1 MAKALAGYKCAVRIK
16 SEGENVDSPTP
27 KQAVGGAGAKPK
39 PRPNPKAPRQTLPV
53 RTPEE
58 RVQGHEEVSLGF
70 SLEQVQIEALRC
82 LQCKDPVCLQ
92 ACPLHI
98 NVKAFIGLMAQGDF
112 EAAFHK
118 ISEESPFPG
127 ICGRVCQHELFCE
140 KACLMGKKLEPVAI
154 GSLERFAAD
163 YHAQSESAAP
173 PAVPAQTGARI
184 ALVGSGPAS
193 LIAAYD
199 LVRNGYRVTVFEA
212 LHQLGGVLAY
222 GIPNFRLPREIMH
235 EEIDRLQTMGVEF
248 RKDVIVGR
256 TYTVDEL
263 FAEGFEAI
271 FLGTGAGL
279 PHLMNIPGENLIGV
293 YTANEFLTRLNLMEA
308 FRFPESDTPIR
319 VGARTVVVGGGNSA
333 MDAARWAK
341 RMGSETT
348 IMFRRGRAELRARLE
363 EIEHAE
369 EEGIHFEFLAAPL
382 RLFGDDKG
390 TLNEMEC
397 IRMKLG
403 PPDESGRPSPVPLE
417 GSEYRVP
424 VDTVVMAIGQ
434 SPNPTVQRSTPQLI
448 TNRGKIVVNTQQQT
462 SMPRV
467 FAGGDVVR
475 GGSTVILAMR
485 DGRAAAA
492 AIHEALQKQHADAA
506 AGDVAGNV
514 APGFSPASAPIG
526 ATSAGLKP
534 GATSVTTNAKTENL
548 ILAKRL
554 ITPEIAWFEV
564 QATGIARHWHAGQFV
579 ILRPHADSER
589 IPLTLVDGDAEKGT
603 ITLVVQGIG
612 KTSRVLVA
620 MDPGEILAD
629 LLGPLGQAAAIEN
642 AGHVVCIAGGVGVAE
657 LLPVAKAFR
666 KAGNRVT
673 ALCGARST
681 AQIILDAELRT
692 ACDEVEWATDDGSA
706 GMKGT
711 VVDLMRAWKSK
722 QTSPVGAAHVIG
734 PIIMMRYA
742 AALTKEWGV
751 HTLASLNPIMV
762 DGTGMCGG
770 CRVTVGDKVKFAC
783 VDGPEFDAHKVD
795 FEELTRRTRAYLD
808 QERQTREA
816 HACQIGLGQ

>member
-1 MAKALAGYKCAVRIK
+1 V
-16 SEGENVDSPTP
+16 
-27 KQAVGGAGAKPK
+27 
-39 PRPNPKAPRQTLPV
+39 LPV
-53 RTPEE
+53 RTPED
-58 RVQGHEEVSLGF
+58 RVQGSAEVALGF
-70 SLEQVQIEALRC
+70 SVEQVRIEALRC
-82 LQCKDPVCLQ
+82 LQCKDPVCVQ

-98 NVKAFIGLMAQGDF
+98 DIKSFIGLMAQGEF
-112 EAAFHK
+112 EAAYQK

-140 KACLMGKKLEPVAI
+140 KSCLLGKKLEPVAI

-163 YHAQSESAAP
+163 QNRELKSPTPSTSPASAP
-173 PAVPAQTGARI
+173 KPQGARV
-184 ALVGSGPAS
+184 ALIGSGPAS

-212 LHQLGGVLAY
+212 LHKLGGVLAY
-222 GIPNFRLPREIMH
+222 GIPNFRLPREIIH
-235 EEIDRLQTMGVEF
+235 DEIDRLAAMGVEF
-248 RKDVIVGR
+248 RKSVIVGK
-256 TYTVDEL
+256 TFTVEEL
-263 FAEGFEAI
+263 MAEGFEAV

-279 PHLMNIPGENLIGV
+279 PHLMHIPGENLVGV

-308 FRFPESDTPIR
+308 FRFPETDTPVHI
-319 VGARTVVVGGGNSA
+319 GKHTVVVGGGNSA

-348 IMFRRGRAELRARLE
+348 VLFRRGRAELRARLE

-369 EEGIHFEFLAAPL
+369 EEGVHFEFLAAPV
-382 RLFGDDKG
+382 RLIGDEKG
-390 TLNEMEC
+390 TLREMEC

-403 PPDESGRPSPVPLE
+403 EPDESGRPSPVPME

-434 SPNPTVQRSTPQLI
+434 SANPTVQRATPQLA
-448 TNRGKIVVNTQQQT
+448 TNRGKIVTDAEGLT
-462 SMPRV
+462 SMARV

-492 AIHEALQKQHADAA
+492 AIHKALQDGHAAT
-506 AGDVAGNV
+506 VAGTDVETLV
-514 APGFSPASAPIG
+514 APGFSPASSCADVAP
-526 ATSAGLKP
+526 ALRSAPTNAGLKP
-534 GATSVTTNAKTENL
+534 GATPARAENQ

-564 QATGIARHWHAGQFV
+564 QATGISRHWQAGQFV
-579 ILRPHADSER
+579 ILRPRDDSER
-589 IPLTLVDGDAEKGT
+589 IPLTLVDGDPEKGT

-612 KTSRVLVA
+612 KTSRVMVA
-620 MDPGEILAD
+620 MERGEVLAD

-642 AGHVVCIAGGVGVAE
+642 VGHVVCIAGGVGVAE
-657 LLPVAKAFR
+657 LLPVARAFR

-692 ACDEVEWATDDGSA
+692 ACDEVQWATDDGSV

-711 VVDLMRAWKSK
+711 VVDLMKAWKAT
-722 QTSPVGAAHVIG
+722 QTSPVGSAHVIG
-734 PIIMMRYA
+734 PIPMMRYA
-742 AALTKEWGV
+742 SALTREWGV
-751 HTLASLNPIMV
+751 PTMASLNPIMV

-783 VDGPEFDAHKVD
+783 VDGPEFDAHQVD
-795 FEELTRRTRAYLD
+795 FDELTRRTRAYLD
-808 QERQTREA
+808 QERQQREA

>member
-1 MAKALAGYKCAVRIK
+1 M
-16 SEGENVDSPTP
+16 DSNTP
-27 KQAVGGAGAKPK
+27 KQADVRPVQEK
-39 PRPNPKAPRQTLPV
+39 PRVRRNPKAPRQVLPV
-53 RTPEE
+53 RSPEE
-58 RVQGHEEVSLGF
+58 RVQGSSEVSLGF
-70 SLEQVQIEALRC
+70 SLEQARVEALRC
-82 LQCKDPVCLQ
+82 LQCKDPVCVG

-98 NVKAFIGLMAQGDF
+98 NVKSFIDLMAQGNFD
-112 EAAFHK
+112 AAFQK

-140 KACLMGKKLEPVAI
+140 KSCLLGKKLEPVAI

-163 YHAQSESAAP
+163 KHRETVSSMAAST
-173 PAVPAQTGARI
+173 PAPKGARV
-184 ALVGSGPAS
+184 ALIGSGPAS

-212 LHQLGGVLAY
+212 LHKLGGVLAY
-222 GIPNFRLPREIMH
+222 GIPNFRLPREIIGG
-235 EEIDRLQTMGVEF
+235 EIDRLRAMGVEF
-248 RKDVIVGR
+248 RKDVIIGK
-256 TYTVDEL
+256 TYSVEEL
-263 FAEGFEAI
+263 FAEGFEAV

-279 PHLMNIPGENLIGV
+279 PHLMNIPGENLVGV

-308 FRFPESDTPIR
+308 FRFPEADTPVRI
-319 VGARTVVVGGGNSA
+319 GARTVVVGGGNSA
-333 MDAARWAK
+333 MDAARWAR

-348 IMFRRGRAELRARLE
+348 ILFRRGRAELRARLE

-369 EEGIHFEFLAAPL
+369 EEGVHFEFLAAPV
-382 RLFGDDKG
+382 RLFGDEKG
-390 TLNEMEC
+390 TLREMEC

-403 PPDESGRPSPVPLE
+403 EPDESGRPSPVPME

-434 SPNPTVQRSTPQLI
+434 SPNPTVQRSTPQLV
-448 TNRGKIVVNTQQQT
+448 TNRGKITVDPKGQT
-462 SMPRV
+462 SMARV

-492 AIHEALQKQHADAA
+492 AIHEALKDQPSATKLPADVGA
-506 AGDVAGNV
+506 DV
-514 APGFSPASAPIG
+514 APGFSPALAD
-526 ATSAGLKP
+526 AGLKP
-534 GATSVTTNAKTENL
+534 GSTSASAENR

-554 ITPEIAWFEV
+554 ITPETAWFEV
-564 QATGIARHWHAGQFV
+564 QATGIARHWQAGQFV
-579 ILRPHADSER
+579 ILRPRADSER
-589 IPLTLVDGDAEKGT
+589 IPLTLVDGDPEKGT

-612 KTSRVLVA
+612 KTSRVMVGLEC
-620 MDPGEILAD
+620 GEVLSD

-642 AGHVVCIAGGVGVAE
+642 VGHVVCIAGGVGVAE
-657 LLPVAKAFR
+657 LLPVARAFR

-673 ALCGARST
+673 ALCGARSG
-681 AQIILDAELRT
+681 AQIILHEELRS
-692 ACDEVEWATDDGSA
+692 AADEVLWATDDGSV
-706 GMKGT
+706 GIRGT
-711 VVDLMRAWKSK
+711 VVDLMRAWKAA

-734 PIIMMRYA
+734 PIPMMRYA
-742 AALTKEWGV
+742 SALTREWGV
-751 HTLASLNPIMV
+751 PTMASLNPIMV

-795 FEELTRRTRAYLD
+795 FDELTRRTRAYLD
-808 QERQTREA
+808 EERQTREA
-816 HACQIGLGQ
+816 HACQIGLGH

>member
-1 MAKALAGYKCAVRIK
+1 
-16 SEGENVDSPTP
+16 VDTETP
-27 KQAVGGAGAKPK
+27 KQSDAVAGKAKPRLK
-39 PRPNPKAPRQTLPV
+39 PNPKAPRQVLPV
-53 RTPEE
+53 RTPEV
-58 RVQGHEEVSLGF
+58 RVQGAAEVALGF
-70 SLEQVQIEALRC
+70 NVDQVRIEALRC
-82 LQCKDPVCLQ
+82 LQCKDPVCVQ

-98 NVKAFIGLMAQGDF
+98 DIKSFIGLMAQGDF
-112 EAAFHK
+112 EAAYQK

-140 KACLMGKKLEPVAI
+140 KSCLLGKKLEPVAI

-163 YHAQSESAAP
+163 QHHEVKSPAP
-173 PAVPAQTGARI
+173 STADDSTPKPQGARV
-184 ALVGSGPAS
+184 ALIGSGPAS

-222 GIPNFRLPREIMH
+222 GIPNFRLPREIIH
-235 EEIDRLQTMGVEF
+235 EEIDRLAAMGVEF
-248 RKDVIVGR
+248 RKSVIVGK
-256 TYTVDEL
+256 TFTVEEL
-263 FAEGFEAI
+263 LAEGFEAV

-279 PHLMNIPGENLIGV
+279 PHLMHIPGENLVGV

-308 FRFPESDTPIR
+308 FRFPETDTPVHI
-319 VGARTVVVGGGNSA
+319 GKHTVVVGGGNSA
-333 MDAARWAK
+333 MDAARWAR

-369 EEGIHFEFLAAPL
+369 EEGVHFEFLAAPV
-382 RLFGDDKG
+382 RLMGDEKG
-390 TLNEMEC
+390 TVREMEC

-403 PPDESGRPSPVPLE
+403 EPDESGRPSPVPME

-434 SPNPTVQRSTPQLI
+434 SANPTVQRSTPQLA
-448 TNRGKIVVNTQQQT
+448 TNRGKITVNAEGQT
-462 SMPRV
+462 SMARV

-492 AIHEALQKQHADAA
+492 AIHKALQPTTVGGTD
-506 AGDVAGNV
+506 V
-514 APGFSPASAPIG
+514 APGFSPARADSR
-526 ATSAGLKP
+526 LKP
-534 GATSVTTNAKTENL
+534 GSTKARAENL

-564 QATGIARHWHAGQFV
+564 QATGISRHWQAGQFV
-579 ILRPHADSER
+579 ILRPKADSER
-589 IPLTLVDGDAEKGT
+589 IPLTLVDGDPEKGT

-612 KTSRVLVA
+612 KTSRVMVA
-620 MDPGEILAD
+620 MEPGEVLAD
-629 LLGPLGQAAAIEN
+629 LLGPLGQAATIEN
-642 AGHVVCIAGGVGVAE
+642 VGHVVCIAGGVGVAE
-657 LLPVAKAFR
+657 LLPVARAFR
-666 KAGNRVT
+666 QAGNRVT

-681 AQIILDAELRT
+681 AQIILDEELRAT
-692 ACDEVEWATDDGSA
+692 VDEVRWATDDGSA

-711 VVDLMRAWKSK
+711 VVDLMRAWKAE
-722 QTSPVGAAHVIG
+722 QTQPVGAAHVIG
-734 PIIMMRYA
+734 PIPMMRYA
-742 AALTKEWGV
+742 SALTREWGV
-751 HTLASLNPIMV
+751 PTMASLNPIMV

-783 VDGPEFDAHKVD
+783 VDGPEFDAHQVD
-795 FEELTRRTRAYLD
+795 FDELTRRTRAYLD

>member
-1 MAKALAGYKCAVRIK
+1 
-16 SEGENVDSPTP
+16 VDSKSA
-27 KQAVGGAGAKPK
+27 KQPDSVPAGAKPK
-39 PRPNPKAPRQTLPV
+39 LRRNPKAPRQVLPV
-53 RTPEE
+53 MAPEE
-58 RVQGHEEVSLGF
+58 RVKSAVEVAQGF
-70 SLEQVQIEALRC
+70 TLEQAKIEALRC
-82 LQCKDPVCLQ
+82 LQCKDPVCVD

-98 NVKAFIGLMAQGDF
+98 NVKSFIDLMAQGQFD
-112 EAAFHK
+112 AAFQK
-118 ISEESPFPG
+118 ISEENPFPG

-140 KACLMGKKLEPVAI
+140 KTCLLGKKLEPVAI

-163 YHAQSESAAP
+163 QHMHSQK
-173 PAVPAQTGARI
+173 PATGNVVPAQQVHTGARV
-184 ALVGSGPAS
+184 ALIGSGPAS

-199 LVRNGYRVTVFEA
+199 LVRNGYRVTIFEA

-222 GIPNFRLPREIMH
+222 GIPNFRLPRGIINQ
-235 EEIDRLQTMGVEF
+235 EIDRLREMGVEF
-248 RKDVIVGR
+248 HKDVIVGK
-256 TYTVDEL
+256 TYSVDEL
-263 FAEGFEAI
+263 FAEGYQAV

-279 PHLMNIPGENLIGV
+279 PHLMGIPGENLIGV

-308 FRFPESDTPIR
+308 FRFPESDTPVRI
-319 VGARTVVVGGGNSA
+319 GKRTVVIGGGNSA
-333 MDAARWAK
+333 MDAARWAR

-369 EEGIHFEFLAAPL
+369 EEGVHFEFLAAPVC
-382 RLFGDDKG
+382 LFGDDKG
-390 TLNEMEC
+390 TLREMEC

-403 PPDESGRPSPVPLE
+403 EVDESGRPSPVPME

-448 TNRGKIVVNTQQQT
+448 TNRGKIVVDPKGQT
-462 SMPRV
+462 SMARV

-492 AIHEALQKQHADAA
+492 AIHEALRDQQPAVAPAVAA
-506 AGDVAGNV
+506 VSDRRSDVA
-514 APGFSPASAPIG
+514 PTFRSAH
-526 ATSAGLKP
+526 TDAGLKP
-534 GATSVTTNAKTENL
+534 GATDARAENR

-564 QATGIARHWHAGQFV
+564 KATGISRHWQPGQFV
-579 ILRPHADSER
+579 ILRPRPDSER
-589 IPLTLVDGDAEKGT
+589 IPLTLVDGNPEKGS
-603 ITLVVQGIG
+603 ITLVAQGIG
-612 KTSRVLVA
+612 KTTRVLVA
-620 MDPGEILAD
+620 MEPGELLAD
-629 LLGPLGQAAAIEN
+629 LLGPLGQAATIEN
-642 AGHVVCIAGGVGVAE
+642 VGHVLCVAGGVGVAE
-657 LLPVAKAFR
+657 LLPVARAFR

-681 AQIILDAELRT
+681 AQIILDEELRT
-692 ACDEVEWATDDGSA
+692 TVDEVEWATDDGSA

-711 VVDLMRAWKSK
+711 VVDLMRAWKAR
-722 QTSPVGAAHVIG
+722 QTSPLGAAHVIG
-734 PIIMMRYA
+734 PIPMMRYA
-742 AALTKEWGV
+742 SALTREWGV
-751 HTLASLNPIMV
+751 PTMASLNPIMV

-795 FEELTRRTRAYLD
+795 FDELTRRTRAYLD
-808 QERQTREA
+808 EERVTREA
-816 HACQIGLGQ
+816 HACQIGLGE

>member
-1 MAKALAGYKCAVRIK
+1 M
-16 SEGENVDSPTP
+16 DSQSP
-27 KQAVGGAGAKPK
+27 KQADARPAEAKPK
-39 PRPNPKAPRQTLPV
+39 VRRNPKAPRQVLPV
-53 RTPEE
+53 RSPEE
-58 RVQGHEEVSLGF
+58 RSKSSAEVSLGF
-70 SLEQVQIEALRC
+70 SLEQARIEALRC
-82 LQCKDPVCLQ
+82 LQCKDPVCVQ

-98 NVKAFIGLMAQGDF
+98 NVKSFIDLMAQGQFD
-112 EAAFHK
+112 AAFQK

-140 KACLMGKKLEPVAI
+140 KSCLLGKKLEPVAI

-163 YHAQSESAAP
+163 KHRETGSPTPSSAATP
-173 PAVPAQTGARI
+173 QGARV
-184 ALVGSGPAS
+184 ALIGSGPAS

-212 LHQLGGVLAY
+212 LHKLGGVLAY
-222 GIPNFRLPREIMH
+222 GIPNFRLPREIIGG
-235 EEIDRLQTMGVEF
+235 EIARLQAMGVEF
-248 RKDVIVGR
+248 RKDVIVGK
-256 TYTVDEL
+256 TYSVDEL
-263 FAEGFEAI
+263 FAEGFEAV

-279 PHLMNIPGENLIGV
+279 PHLMHIPGENLVGV

-308 FRFPESDTPIR
+308 FRFPQADTPVRI
-319 VGARTVVVGGGNSA
+319 GARTVVVGGGNSA

-369 EEGIHFEFLAAPL
+369 EEGVHFEFLAAPV
-382 RLFGDDKG
+382 RLFGDEKG
-390 TLNEMEC
+390 TLREMEC

-403 PPDESGRPSPVPLE
+403 EPDESGRPSPVPME
-417 GSEYRVP
+417 GSEYRIP

-434 SPNPTVQRSTPQLI
+434 SPNPTVQRSTPQLV
-448 TNRGKIVVNTQQQT
+448 TNRGKITVDPKGQT
-462 SMPRV
+462 SMARV

-492 AIHEALQKQHADAA
+492 AIHDALRNHEPASVTATD
-506 AGDVAGNV
+506 V
-514 APGFSPASAPIG
+514 APGLSPAHVD
-526 ATSAGLKP
+526 AGLKP
-534 GATSVTTNAKTENL
+534 GATDARAENR

-564 QATGIARHWHAGQFV
+564 QASGISRHWKAGQFV
-579 ILRPHADSER
+579 ILRPRADSER
-589 IPLTLVDGDAEKGT
+589 IPLTLVDGDPEKGS

-612 KTSRVLVA
+612 KTSRVLVS
-620 MDPGEILAD
+620 MERGEVVAD

-642 AGHVVCIAGGVGVAE
+642 VGHVVCIAGGVGVAE
-657 LLPVAKAFR
+657 LLPVARAFR

-681 AQIILDAELRT
+681 AQIILDAELRA
-692 ACDEVEWATDDGSA
+692 ACDEVQWATDDGSS

-711 VVDLMRAWKSK
+711 VVDLMRAWKAA

-734 PIIMMRYA
+734 PIPMMRFA
-742 AALTKEWGV
+742 SALTREWGV
-751 HTLASLNPIMV
+751 PTMASLNPIMV

-808 QERQTREA
+808 EERQTREA
-816 HACQIGLGQ
+816 HACQIGLGS